1 MFCPKCGKA
10 DQSSETYCRQCGVF
24 LPDLSKPLKTGHTP
38 QEHVTANIVLTSM
51 TIVVSFTLTILL
63 WVILGFR
70 GNTHPL
76 IYVTAG
82 LLFAMGIWHIQTL
95 LRMLMLRKH
104 FKRSQRAQDR
114 EISGGTV
121 IMDKLLEQPDFENIV
136 PASVTDRTTKHL
148 EESKLKSSS

>member
-1 MFCPKCGKA
+1 MYCPKCGKA
-10 DQSSETYCRQCGVF
+10 DQSPETYCRQCGVF

-51 TIVVSFTLTILL
+51 TIVVAFTLAILL
-63 WVILGFR
+63 WTILGFR

-76 IYVTAG
+76 IYATAG

-95 LRMLMLRKH
+95 WRMLMLRKH
-104 FKRSQRAQDR
+104 FKKGKRAQDI
-114 EISGGTV
+114 EIHGGTV
-121 IMDKLLEQPDFENIV
+121 DTDKLLEPSDFENMV

-148 EESKLKSSS
+148 AESKHRSSP